1 MSILS
6 DQDIKYLLN
15 KEIVI
20 YPYGEDCISPLGYD
34 LRIGYAISLTAEH
47 QSTIVPDAGKIFI
60 PAKTSVFIITKEH
73 IYLSKRIAGTLHSR
87 GSLAARGLYINS
99 TTVDPNWGGQ
109 MTFLIHNISEKSVEL
124 DVESRFV
131 TLIFHR
137 VNTPTSNT
145 PSGNPISVARQYGEI
160 YGEYFTNSL
169 LSYLADSSNLSLK
182 KTFEDSVQEVR
193 KPTLSDLL
201 TGRVIFLVTSFQEFT
216 RNKLFNLVTRS
227 LLVVPISL
235 IIMGLTVQWYW
246 NYLQSYL
253 NLNSPYGLNILMW
266 QVTTVGVGVSL
277 LVSLL
282 NSMKPK

>member
-34 LRIGYAISLTAEH
+34 LRIGYAINLTAEH
-47 QSTIVPDAGKIFI
+47 QSTATPDAGKILI
-60 PAKTSVFIITKEH
+60 PSKTSVFIITKEH
-73 IYLSKRIAGTLHSR
+73 VYLSRRVAGTLHAR

-109 MTFLIHNISEKSVEL
+109 MTFLIHNISEKPVEL
-124 DVESRFV
+124 DVESRFI

-137 VNTPTSNT
+137 VNTPTLNV

-182 KTFEDSVQEVR
+182 KTFENSVQEAK

-201 TGRVIFLVTSFQEFT
+201 TGRVIFLITSSQEFA
-216 RNKLFNLVTRS
+216 RNRLSTLVTKT
-227 LLVVPISL
+227 LLIVPIGL
-235 IIMGLTVQWYW
+235 IIVGLTAQWYW
-246 NYLQSYL
+246 NWLQSYL
-253 NLNSPYGLNILMW
+253 NLNAPYGLNIFMW

-277 LVSLL
+277 FVSLL

>member
-47 QSTIVPDAGKIFI
+47 KSTIDPDVGKISI

-73 IYLSKRIAGTLHSR
+73 VYLSRRIAGTLHSR

-109 MTFLIHNISEKSVEL
+109 MTFLIHNISEKPVEL

-137 VNTPTSNT
+137 VNTPTFNA

-160 YGEYFTNSL
+160 YGDYFANSL
-169 LSYLADSSNLSLK
+169 LSYLSDNNNLSQK
-182 KTFEDSVQEVR
+182 KIFEDSVQEAR

-201 TGRVIFLVTSFQEFT
+201 TGRVIFLITSFQEFA
-216 RNKLFNLVTRS
+216 RNRLSNLVTRI
-227 LLVVPISL
+227 LLVIPIGL
-235 IIMGLTVQWYW
+235 IIIGLTAQWYW
-246 NYLQSYL
+246 NWLQVQL
-253 NLNSPYGLNILMW
+253 NLNAPYGLNIFMW